1 MNNFKL
7 NNIIIERLIIERLII
22 ERRTATAGRQKEIN
36 AELSKRYEVKY
47 EYLKRLYA
55 W

>member
-7 NNIIIERLIIERLII
+7 NNLIIERLII
-22 ERRTATAGRQKEIN
+22 ERRTAITERQKEIN

-55 W
+55 

>member
-7 NNIIIERLIIERLII
+7 NNLIIERLII
-22 ERRTATAGRQKEIN
+22 ERRTATTERQKEIN
-36 AELSKRYEVKY
+36 TELSKRYEVKY
-47 EYLKRLYA
+47 EYLKRLFA